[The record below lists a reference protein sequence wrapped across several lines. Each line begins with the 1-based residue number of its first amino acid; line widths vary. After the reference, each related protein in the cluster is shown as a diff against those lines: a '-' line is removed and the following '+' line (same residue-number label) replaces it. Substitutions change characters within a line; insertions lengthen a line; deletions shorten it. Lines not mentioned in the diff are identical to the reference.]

1 MSIMLNTQLYRTLAL
16 LFMGLFLASA
26 AFAQADRE
34 QEIRTL
40 LEERDQEIKTVLGD
54 QDEFTQAQ
62 REKLKAVI
70 NDGIDFRAMGRE
82 ALGPHWST
90 LTEAQQTEYVE
101 LFTEIVRA
109 QSLSDL
115 DVYRSKVAY
124 GEIAV
129 EGDSARVVTTTTYDD
144 KDAEVVYEL
153 HTVPG
158 GGWLVG
164 DIILDEVSTEQGYAR
179 SFQSAI
185 RKRGFDGLM
194 NSLRKKRD
202 KLEAQ
207 NAADATN

>member
-1 MSIMLNTQLYRTLAL
+1 MSIMLHTRLYKAFSI
-16 LFMGLFLASA
+16 LFMGLFLTSA
-26 AFAQADRE
+26 ALAQADRE

-62 REKLKAVI
+62 REELKAVI

-82 ALGPHWST
+82 ALGPYWSD

-115 DVYRSKVAY
+115 DVYRSTVAY

-129 EGDSARVVTTTTYDD
+129 EGDSARVVTTTTYDN
-144 KDAEVVYEL
+144 KNAEVVYEL

-179 SFQSAI
+179 SFQSAV

-194 NSLRKKRD
+194 TSLRKKRD

-207 NAADATN
+207 NTADATN

>member
-1 MSIMLNTQLYRTLAL
+1 MSIMVNTKLYKAFSL
-16 LFMGLFLASA
+16 LFIGLFLTSA
-26 AFAQADRE
+26 AFAQDRE

-40 LEERDQEIKTVLGD
+40 LEERDQEIKAALGD
-54 QDEFTQAQ
+54 QNEFTQEQ
-62 REKLKAVI
+62 REQLKAVI
-70 NDGIDFRAMGRE
+70 NDGIDFEAMGRE
-82 ALGPHWST
+82 ALGPYWSD
-90 LTEAQQTEYVE
+90 LTEAQQTEYID

-115 DVYRSKVAY
+115 DVYRSTVTY
-124 GEIAV
+124 GEITV
-129 EGDSARVVTTTTYDD
+129 EGDSARVVTTTTYDN
-144 KDAEVVYEL
+144 KNAEVVYEL
-153 HTVPG
+153 HAVPG

-202 KLEAQ
+202 KLEQQ

>member
-1 MSIMLNTQLYRTLAL
+1 MSTLLNTPLYKLFSL
-16 LFMGLFLASA
+16 LFVGLFLTSA

-40 LEERDQEIKTVLGD
+40 LEERDQEIKAALGD
-54 QDEFTQAQ
+54 QDEFTQEQ
-62 REKLKAVI
+62 REKLKSVI
-70 NDGIDFRAMGRE
+70 NDGIDFEAMGRA
-82 ALGPHWST
+82 ALGRYWSD
-90 LTEAQQTEYVE
+90 LTEAQQTEYVD

-115 DVYRSKVAY
+115 GVYRSSVTYDA
-124 GEIAV
+124 ITV
-129 EGDSARVVTTTTYDD
+129 EGDSAHVVTTTTYDE
-144 KDAEVVYEL
+144 KPTEVVYEL

-164 DIILDEVSTEQGYAR
+164 DIILDEVSTEEGYAR

-185 RKRGFDGLM
+185 RKRGFEGLM
-194 NSLRKKRD
+194 TSLRKKRD

-207 NAADATN
+207 NTADATN